1 MIGAAVETF
10 VKLEQWMAIKGA
22 PGRPQNVLKLVAGG
36 RWA

>member
-10 VKLEQWMAIKGA
+10 VRLEQWMAIKGA
-22 PGRPQNVLKLVAGG
+22 PERPQKILKLVAGG